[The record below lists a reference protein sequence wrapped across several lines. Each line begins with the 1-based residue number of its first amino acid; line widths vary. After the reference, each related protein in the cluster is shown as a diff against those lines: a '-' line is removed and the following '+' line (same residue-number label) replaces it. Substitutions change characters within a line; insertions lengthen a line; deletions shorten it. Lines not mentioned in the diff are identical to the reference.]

1 LNANNYSKIHKE
13 KISQPTTH
21 QDLLMKKIL
30 FLLGLLLC
38 TYLFSCKETPPIT
51 QKVTFNKDTFFRQ
64 AKIFFNP
71 DFLRKEI
78 AKLNITERE
87 IVEFCRVIDDAALRS
102 KFAAAVFSQKTYN
115 KTPAK
120 EEFWAAIR
128 FNLARFI
135 ETVMILKEPQQKVF
149 MDIGSGNGEKLFTA
163 LCLGF
168 EKAYGLEYS
177 PESVAESKEN
187 LKNFA
192 QEIEIT
198 QGDALEIDGNF
209 FQKADF
215 LYMYSPI
222 KDNKLAAKLF
232 KRVLDNMKEGA
243 IFLEVRCVYIDE
255 VRKLTKLNFPALKS
269 WIAIKK
275 QDGKFYYKNVID
287 NSYNYTNTD
296 TKEWQEAKPL

>member
-1 LNANNYSKIHKE
+1 
-13 KISQPTTH
+13 
-21 QDLLMKKIL
+21 MKKMN
-30 FLLGLLLC
+30 FLLITLLII
-38 TYLFSCKETPPIT
+38 FSFACKETPPIT
-51 QKVTFNKDTFFRQ
+51 QKTANHKDTFFRQ
-64 AKIFFNP
+64 ARIFFNA

-78 AKLNITERE
+78 QKLGINERE
-87 IVEFCRVIDDAALRS
+87 IVEFCRVVDDAALRS

-128 FNLARFI
+128 FNLPRFV
-135 ETVMILKEPQQKVF
+135 ETIMLLKEPEQKTF

-177 PESVAESKEN
+177 PQSVAESKEN
-187 LKNFA
+187 LKNFS

-198 QGDALEIDGNF
+198 QGDALQIEGSF

-222 KDNKLAAKLF
+222 KDNQLAAKLF
-232 KRVLDNMKEGA
+232 KRVLDNMKDGA

-255 VRKLTKLNFPALKS
+255 VRKLTRLNFPPLKS
-269 WIAIKK
+269 WIAVKK
-275 QDGKFYYKNVID
+275 QDGKFYYKNIID
-287 NSYNYTNTD
+287 QSYNYTNTD
-296 TKEWQEAKPL
+296 TKEWQEAKPF